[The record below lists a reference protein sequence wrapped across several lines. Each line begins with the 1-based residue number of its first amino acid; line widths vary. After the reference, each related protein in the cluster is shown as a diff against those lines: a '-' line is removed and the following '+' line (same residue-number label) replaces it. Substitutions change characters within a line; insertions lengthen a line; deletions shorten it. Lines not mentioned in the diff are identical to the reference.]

1 MQLSQTAKRSELHPD
16 YAAIGNLH
24 EELHAAEHPEAQR
37 EVPFRRDV
45 SATSLLSGRADF
57 VFPDR
62 VDECKATFSKTTI
75 SNAKSGKPEM
85 SHLTQLVCYL
95 MEFGLSRG
103 RIVYG
108 YFERA
113 KTGGLVRKDTAVVEV
128 EVGARPKF
136 NVFDGQVFVCGQPSG
151 YTTADLVN
159 SMHQIDKWMHTTQLA
174 PRPTANGFMSACKFC
189 PCRELCDRAEAEDLL
204 TKDIVDE
211 AVELIEAQVGPT
223 PKITKEK

>member
-1 MQLSQTAKRSELHPD
+1 MQLAKTAKRTELHPD

-45 SATSLLSGRADF
+45 SDTSLLSGRADF

-62 VDECKATFSKTTI
+62 VDECKATFSKTTLN
-75 SNAKSGKPEM
+75 NAKSGKPEM

-113 KTGGLVRKDTAVVEV
+113 KTGELVRKDKAIVEV
-128 EVGARPKF
+128 EIFGVNITVGGALT
-136 NVFDGQVFVCGQPSG
+136 G
-151 YTTADLVN
+151 YTTADLIS

-174 PRPTANGFMSACKFC
+174 PRPTANGFNSACKWC
-189 PCRELCDRAEAEDLL
+189 SLRELCDRAEAEGLL
-204 TKDIVDE
+204 TTDIVGE
-211 AVELIEAQVGPT
+211 AIELIEAQVGPT

>member
-1 MQLSQTAKRSELHPD
+1 MQLSQLARRSELHPD

-45 SATSLLSGRADF
+45 SDTSLLSGRADF

-62 VDECKATFSKTTI
+62 VDECKATFSKTTLN
-75 SNAKSGKPEM
+75 NAKAGKPEM

-95 MEFGLSRG
+95 MEFDLSRG

-113 KTGGLVRKDTAVVEV
+113 KTGELVRQETAEVYVQLEDTTGPLGYEVKVE
-128 EVGARPKF
+128 
-136 NVFDGQVFVCGQPSG
+136 GQGTGF
-151 YTTADLVN
+151 YTVDLIN

-174 PRPTANGFMSACKFC
+174 PRPTANGFNSACRWC
-189 PCRELCDRAEAEDLL
+189 PLNELCNRADAEGLL
-204 TKDIVDE
+204 TTDIVDE
-211 AVELIEAQVGPT
+211 AVELIEAKKPPI
-223 PKITKEK
+223 PKPNKEK

>member
-1 MQLSQTAKRSELHPD
+1 MQLAKTAKRTELHPD

-62 VDECKATFSKTTI
+62 VDECKATFSKTTLN
-75 SNAKSGKPEM
+75 NAKSGKPEM

-113 KTGGLVRKDTAVVEV
+113 KTGELVRKDKTVVEV
-128 EVGARPKF
+128 SLGPKDEVWA
-136 NVFDGQVFVCGQPSG
+136 NDYNTG
-151 YTTADLVN
+151 YTGTDLVN

-174 PRPTANGFMSACKFC
+174 PRPTANGFMSACKWC
-189 PCRELCDRAEAEDLL
+189 PLRELCDRAEAEDLL
-204 TKDIVDE
+204 TTDIVDE

>member
-1 MQLSQTAKRSELHPD
+1 MQLSQTAKRTELHPD

-24 EELHAAEHPEAQR
+24 EELHAAEHLEAQR

-62 VDECKATFSKTTI
+62 VDECKATFSKTTLN
-75 SNAKSGKPEM
+75 NAKSGKPEM

-113 KTGGLVRKDTAVVEV
+113 KTGGLVRKDKTVVEV
-128 EVGARPKF
+128 SLGPKDEVWA
-136 NVFDGQVFVCGQPSG
+136 NNHNTG
-151 YTTADLVN
+151 YTGTDLIN

-174 PRPTANGFMSACKFC
+174 PRPTANGFMSACKWC
-189 PCRELCDRAEAEDLL
+189 PLRELCDRAEAEDLL
-204 TKDIVDE
+204 TTDIVDE

>member
-1 MQLSQTAKRSELHPD
+1 MQLSQTAKRTELHPD

-62 VDECKATFSKTTI
+62 VDECKATFSKTTLN
-75 SNAKSGKPEM
+75 NAKSGKPEM

-113 KTGGLVRKDTAVVEV
+113 KTGELVRKDKTVVEV
-128 EVGARPKF
+128 SLGPKDEVWA
-136 NVFDGQVFVCGQPSG
+136 NDYNTG
-151 YTTADLVN
+151 YTGTDLVN

-174 PRPTANGFMSACKFC
+174 PRPTANGFMSACKWC
-189 PCRELCDRAEAEDLL
+189 PLRELCDRAEAEDLL
-204 TKDIVDE
+204 TTDIVDE

>member
-1 MQLSQTAKRSELHPD
+1 MQLSKTAKRTELHPD

-45 SATSLLSGRADF
+45 SDTSLLSGRADF

-108 YFERA
+108 YFEKS
-113 KTGGLVRKDTAVVEV
+113 KTGELVRKDKVAVEV
-128 EVGARPKF
+128 EVLGV
-136 NVFDGQVFVCGQPSG
+136 NIVVNGSLTG
-151 YTTADLVN
+151 YTTADLIS

-174 PRPTANGFMSACKFC
+174 PRPSANGFNSACKFC
-189 PCRELCDRAEAEDLL
+189 PLRELCDRAEAKGLQ
-204 TKDIVDE
+204 TTDIIPE

-223 PKITKEK
+223 PKPNKLKE

>member
-1 MQLSQTAKRSELHPD
+1 MQLSQTAKRTELHPD

-24 EELHAAEHPEAQR
+24 EELHAAEHLEAQR

-62 VDECKATFSKTTI
+62 VDECKATFSKTTLN
-75 SNAKSGKPEM
+75 NAKSGKPEM

-113 KTGGLVRKDTAVVEV
+113 KTGGLVRKDKTVVEV
-128 EVGARPKF
+128 SLGPKDEVWA
-136 NVFDGQVFVCGQPSG
+136 NNHNTG
-151 YTTADLVN
+151 YTGTDLIN

-189 PCRELCDRAEAEDLL
+189 PLRELCDRAEAEDLL
-204 TKDIVDE
+204 TTDIVDE

>member
-1 MQLSQTAKRSELHPD
+1 MQLSKLARRSELHPD

-62 VDECKATFSKTTI
+62 IDECKATFSKTTI
-75 SNAKSGKPEM
+75 SNAKAGKPEM

-113 KTGGLVRKDTAVVEV
+113 KTGELVRKDKAVIEI
-128 EVGARPKF
+128 GLQ
-136 NVFDGQVFVCGQPSG
+136 DGQVLVAGQPSG
-151 YTTADLVN
+151 YTTADLVS

-174 PRPTANGFMSACKFC
+174 PRPTANGFNSACRWC
-189 PCRELCDRAEAEDLL
+189 PLNELCNRADAEGLL
-204 TKDIVDE
+204 TTDIVDE
-211 AVELIEAQVGPT
+211 AVELIEAKKPPI
-223 PKITKEK
+223 PKPNKEK